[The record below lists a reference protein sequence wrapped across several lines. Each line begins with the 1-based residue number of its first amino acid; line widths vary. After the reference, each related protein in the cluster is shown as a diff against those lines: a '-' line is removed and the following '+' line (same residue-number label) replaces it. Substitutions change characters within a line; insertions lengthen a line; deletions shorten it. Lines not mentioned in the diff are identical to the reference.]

1 MFQGELENEVVELQQ
16 CNGDLSALRAESDA
30 TAGAFFPVLSLGN
43 KLATGDKGI
52 DKQRD
57 LQDME
62 SVLKELTVYIYFF
75 FSFWFCVFVGS
86 AWSFGLIT
94 CLNFVALSFKQATR
108 AKRSS

>member
-1 MFQGELENEVVELQQ
+1 MLLYEPTLYFACVFEGGLENEVGELQQ
-16 CNGDLSALRAESDA
+16 CNGDLSALRAERDS

-43 KLATGDKGI
+43 KLTTGDKGS

-62 SVLKELTVYIYFF
+62 SVLKELTVIFF
-75 FSFWFCVFVGS
+75 FWFCVFVDI

-94 CLNFVALSFKQATR
+94 CLDFVDLGVK
-108 AKRSS
+108 